1 MTKKIKEREDDDD
14 NVSIRK
20 IDLYILYAKI
30 IDNVNELTGIE
41 TIKILFDRNKA
52 RVVFEDSKISE
63 EEILHKIEEIGYSAK
78 KI

>member
-1 MTKKIKEREDDDD
+1 MTTITLQLEKLTCP
-14 NVSIRK
+14 SCMQ
-20 IDLYILYAKI
+20 KI

-41 TIKILFDRNKA
+41 TIKILFDRSKA
-52 RVVFEDSKISE
+52 RVVFEDNKIS

>member
-1 MTKKIKEREDDDD
+1 MATITFQLEKLTCP
-14 NVSIRK
+14 SCMQ
-20 IDLYILYAKI
+20 KI

-41 TIKILFDRNKA
+41 AIKILIDRSKA
-52 RVVFEDSKISE
+52 RVVFEDNKISE

>member
-1 MTKKIKEREDDDD
+1 MQ
-14 NVSIRK
+14 
-20 IDLYILYAKI
+20 KI

-41 TIKILFDRNKA
+41 TIKILFDRSKA
-52 RVVFEDSKISE
+52 RVVFEDNKIS

>member
-1 MTKKIKEREDDDD
+1 MTTITFQLEKLICPFCMQ
-14 NVSIRK
+14 
-20 IDLYILYAKI
+20 KI

-41 TIKILFDRNKA
+41 TIKILFEWSKA
-52 RVVFEDSKISE
+52 RVVFEDNKILE